1 MTAQMTR
8 SRVLAMLLLAPLLL
22 ASHGKS
28 AGADSTTASS
38 PLVATATDQ
47 SLQALVAGP
56 QRSDKNRARD
66 IYRHPYETLAFFGLR
81 DDQTVVEIEPGSGA
95 WWTEILAPYL
105 HDHGHYYAAG
115 PANDNSSAEA
125 TSSRQGFAAKLA
137 SAPALYGNVTVTQF
151 DGDRFDIAPP
161 GSADMVLTFRNLH
174 NWIADGTAEPALRA
188 FYRALKPGG
197 VLGIEDHRGRTDQPQ
212 DPKAASGYIRQDYA
226 IALIEKA
233 GFKLAATSEI
243 DANPK
248 DTKDYPA
255 GVWTLPPTLRL
266 KDQDRAKYLAIGE
279 SDRFLLK
286 FVKPQ

>member
-1 MTAQMTR
+1 MTLKTSTMGL
-8 SRVLAMLLLAPLLL
+8 VMLLLLVPVV
-22 ASHGKS
+22 S
-28 AGADSTTASS
+28 ACSTTPQHDAQ
-38 PLVATATDQ
+38 LQ
-47 SLQALVAGP
+47 SLVDGP

-66 IYRHPYETLAFFGLR
+66 IYRHPYETLTYFGLKG
-81 DDQTVVEIEPGSGA
+81 DQTVVEIDPGSGA

-105 HDHGHYYAAG
+105 HDHGQYYAAG
-115 PANDNSSAEA
+115 PAKDDTDAEA
-125 TSSRQGFAAKLA
+125 VSSRAGFAAKLA
-137 SAPALYGNVTVTQF
+137 SDPAIYGNVKVTEF

-174 NWIADGTAEPALRA
+174 NWIEDGTADAALHA

-212 DPKAASGYIRQDYA
+212 DPKAASGYVRQDYA
-226 IALIEKA
+226 IALVEKA
-233 GFKLAATSEI
+233 GFKLVGTSEI

-286 FVKPQ
+286 FVKPE

>member
-1 MTAQMTR
+1 MRTR
-8 SRVLAMLLLAPLLL
+8 KSTIGLIALLTLAPLLP
-22 ASHGKS
+22 AC
-28 AGADSTTASS
+28 STT
-38 PLVATATDQ
+38 PPPDTQLQ
-47 SLQALVAGP
+47 SLIAGP
-56 QRSDKNRARD
+56 QRSAKNSVRD
-66 IYRHPYETLAFFGLR
+66 VYRHPYETLTYFGLR
-81 DDQTVVEIEPGSGA
+81 NDQTVVEIEPGSGA

-105 HDHGHYYAAG
+105 HDHGQYYAAG
-115 PANDNSSAEA
+115 PANDDTSAEA
-125 TSSRQGFAAKLA
+125 VSSRVGFAAKLA
-137 SAPALYGNVTVTQF
+137 SDPAIYNKVIVTQF
-151 DGDRFDIAPP
+151 DGERLDIAPP

-174 NWIADGTAEPALRA
+174 NWIADGTAPAALHA

-212 DPKAASGYIRQDYA
+212 DPKAASGYVRQDYA
-226 IALIEKA
+226 IALVEKA
-233 GFKLAATSEI
+233 GFKLVGASEI

-286 FVKPQ
+286 FIKPE